1 MQHSL
6 CSIVLVFITSTIALT
21 SNLPVA
27 QAKTIVLSPTS
38 RVFQKGNTIVPQAVI
53 QACQGDIVEYKTQY
67 WETKLIGHFWIKKH
81 TYNICPSNGG
91 KMVGYFEEQSP
102 DGRQFCSGQMTM
114 EFNARGYQ
122 RIQWTEVKAVP
133 NYSCPGAG
141 KRFELFL

>member
-1 MQHSL
+1 MQKNL
-6 CSIVLVFITSTIALT
+6 FSIMLVFIVSTIALT
-21 SNLPVA
+21 SNPPVS

-91 KMVGYFEEQSP
+91 KMVGYFEERSP

-114 EFNARGYQ
+114 EFNA
-122 RIQWTEVKAVP
+122 
-133 NYSCPGAG
+133 PGSNLVCVSPQTG
-141 KRFELFL
+141 RFPVG

>member
-1 MQHSL
+1 MQQNL
-6 CSIVLVFITSTIALT
+6 FSIVLVFIASTIALS

-38 RVFQKGNTIVPQAVI
+38 RVFRKGNTIVPQAVI

-67 WETKLIGHFWIKKH
+67 SETKLIGHFWVKKH
-81 TYNICPSNGG
+81 AYRICPSNGG
-91 KMVGYFEEQSP
+91 KMVGYFEERSP

-122 RIQWTEVKAVP
+122 RIQWTEIKAVP
-133 NYSCPGAG
+133 NYFCPGAG